1 MFGRFMPAF
10 AKTHQI
16 PALPVRAMFCPTSS
30 PFFPIGLFSLETADF
45 DVFTGARKVVFI
57 IGGKGNFCVHNHVLG
72 SENVIKYLIS
82 SYIGLWKRLITV
94 FGTKWEVW

>member
-57 IGGKGNFCVHNHVLG
+57 IGDKGDFYVYNPVLECQNG
-72 SENVIKYLIS
+72 INYLIIS
-82 SYIGLWKRLITV
+82 
-94 FGTKWEVW
+94 